1 MCVCVCVCERER
13 ERERESERESE
24 RSGGDAFKEFS
35 MSRRNFERLFP
46 EAIQLS
52 PNCPFLAQN

>member
-1 MCVCVCVCERER
+1 MREKVCVCVCVR

-52 PNCPFLAQN
+52 PN